1 MKLKVVAFDVDGTLY
16 PNWIMY
22 LRSIPFGIANF
33 KKLFVFARV
42 RKRIR
47 AIKPIHDFYRLQA
60 ELFAG
65 LMNLTLPEAKEQIQR
80 VFYSQWEEVVLDI
93 KPYPYLREVL
103 LKLKSAGLKLA
114 VLSDFPIGN
123 KLRYLGLD
131 SLWDATYSC
140 EEIGYLKPNPEP
152 FKLLAAHFAVQPHEV
167 LYVGNNY
174 RYDIE
179 GAKRVGF
186 HTAYLHRLP
195 RWCPAADFKFSDYRQ
210 LLNWVESEME

>member
-16 PNWIMY
+16 PNWTMY
-22 LRSIPFGIANF
+22 LRSIPFGIAHF
-33 KKLFVFARV
+33 RKLLSFARV

-47 AIKPIHDFYRLQA
+47 TIKPVYDFYRLQA
-60 ELFAG
+60 ELYAG
-65 LMNLTLPEAKEQIQR
+65 LMNITVPEAMEQIRR
-80 VFYSQWEEVVLDI
+80 VFYSQWEEVILDI
-93 KPYPYLREVL
+93 KPYPHLLEVL
-103 LKLKSAGLKLA
+103 LQLKEKGYKLA

-131 SLWDATYSC
+131 SLWDAAFSC

-152 FKLLAAHFAVQPHEV
+152 FNLLAAHFAVQPHEV
-167 LYVGNNY
+167 LFVGNSY

-179 GAKRVGF
+179 GAKRIGF

-195 RWCPAADFKFSDYRQ
+195 RYCPAADFKFSDYRQ
-210 LLNWVESEME
+210 LLKWVESVKE

>member
-80 VFYSQWEEVVLDI
+80 VFYSQWGRSSSGYQTIPVSSGSAPKTQISWFEVGGPV
-93 KPYPYLREVL
+93 
-103 LKLKSAGLKLA
+103 
-114 VLSDFPIGN
+114 
-123 KLRYLGLD
+123 
-131 SLWDATYSC
+131 
-140 EEIGYLKPNPEP
+140 
-152 FKLLAAHFAVQPHEV
+152 
-167 LYVGNNY
+167 
-174 RYDIE
+174 
-179 GAKRVGF
+179 
-186 HTAYLHRLP
+186 
-195 RWCPAADFKFSDYRQ
+195 
-210 LLNWVESEME
+210 

>member
-16 PNWIMY
+16 PNWVMY
-22 LRSIPFGIANF
+22 LRSIPFGIAHF
-33 KKLFVFARV
+33 KKLLSFARV

-47 AIKPIHDFYRLQA
+47 TIKPVHDFYRLQA
-60 ELFAG
+60 EQYAS
-65 LMNLTLPEAKEQIQR
+65 LMNMTVQEAMEQIRR

-93 KPYPYLREVL
+93 KPYPHLQEVL
-103 LKLKSAGLKLA
+103 FQLKEKGYKLA

-131 SLWDATYSC
+131 SLWDATFSC

-152 FKLLAAHFAVQPHEV
+152 FNLLPAHFAVQPYEV

-179 GAKRVGF
+179 GAKRIGF
-186 HTAYLHRLP
+186 HTAYLHCFP

-210 LLNWVESEME
+210 LLKWVESEKE